1 MLKKQILMAT
11 YITTLNLKPQTYE
24 NHTNR
29 FPTLAD
35 SHPQGLR
42 QLQPTR
48 QIRNHQGLVR
58 QLDPARS
65 NPSSQKRLVM
75 EWIKCSERMPELGE
89 PVLIFTTDM
98 NQFMGWLENR
108 HLWSY
113 EHQSWFLS
121 EVSHWMPLPP
131 NPF

>member
-1 MLKKQILMAT
+1 V
-11 YITTLNLKPQTYE
+11 
-24 NHTNR
+24 
-29 FPTLAD
+29 
-35 SHPQGLR
+35 R

-48 QIRNHQGLVR
+48 QIRNHQALVR

-65 NPSSQKRLVM
+65 HPSSQKRLTM
-75 EWIKCSERMPELGE
+75 EWIKCSERLPEQGE

-98 NQFMGWLENR
+98 NQFMAWLGHDR
-108 HLWSY
+108 WWY
-113 EHQSWFLS
+113 EHQTWFLI